1 MHGGLGERQFV
12 ESKRRLDIW
21 PSFSKAR
28 IVSPAG
34 LLLII
39 ATLSPKA
46 HISPDQESAFNPSDR
61 STVSGRVALHIPR
74 RELSIAAYISET
86 GLHASGLKE
95 FPGLQ
100 AGMSL
105 PTVRLSIVLILQ

>member
-12 ESKRRLDIW
+12 ESKRRLNIW
-21 PSFSKAR
+21 PSFPEAR
-28 IVSPAG
+28 IVAPAG

-46 HISPDQESAFNPSDR
+46 HIYLPIRSPL
-61 STVSGRVALHIPR
+61 STHPTVV
-74 RELSIAAYISET
+74 LSQAGLRYIHQL
-86 GLHASGLKE
+86 LHASGLKE

-105 PTVRLSIVLILQ
+105 PTVRSSIVLIL